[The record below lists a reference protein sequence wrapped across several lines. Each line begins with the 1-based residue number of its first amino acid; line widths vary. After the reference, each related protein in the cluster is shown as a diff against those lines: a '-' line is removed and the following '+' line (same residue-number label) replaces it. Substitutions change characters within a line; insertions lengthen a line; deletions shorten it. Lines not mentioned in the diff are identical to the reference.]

1 MLRTARHT
9 GGVMTAYILID
20 FENVQPD
27 KMGHLGD
34 GAFRFKVLVG
44 AKQTRVPYEMTQA
57 LQPLG
62 TAVEWVKIAGSG
74 RNALDLHIAYMIGR
88 LSVEEPG
95 SVFHIVSKDTDYDPL
110 IAYLKQNKIVCHR
123 WAAVTDIPHPRHVAA
138 KPAPAAKPRAKPV
151 AKAPVKAAA
160 AAAPTDRVAE
170 IADNLARRTRGLP
183 ATVKALAST
192 VKAHFRGVGVTD
204 SDVSAILSELEK
216 RGLVAVK
223 DGKVSYPMA
232 KR

>member
-1 MLRTARHT
+1 
-9 GGVMTAYILID
+9 MTAYVLID

-123 WAAVTDIPHPRHVAA
+123 WAAVTDIPHPRQAGAKAAPVRARARSGVKAAA
-138 KPAPAAKPRAKPV
+138 KPA
-151 AKAPVKAAA
+151 
-160 AAAPTDRVAE
+160 AAAPPDDRVAE
-170 IADNLARRTRGLP
+170 IADNLSRRTRGLP
-183 ATVKALAST
+183 ATLKALAST

-204 SDVSAILSELEK
+204 SEVDSILIELER
-216 RGLVAVK
+216 RGLVGVK
-223 DGKVSYPMA
+223 DGKVSY
-232 KR
+232 RLGRS